1 MSGYEGLREG
11 LRTGPGIAPSILAA
25 DFAHLGDQIAQA
37 EAGGAA
43 SIHFDVMDGRFVPNI
58 SIGLPVLASVR
69 RATTLPIEAHLMIVE
84 PERYVEAFARG
95 GADIVTV
102 HVEATVHLNRVL
114 AMIRDA
120 GATPGVT
127 LNPATPLVMI
137 EEVLPLVGLVL
148 VMSINPGFGGQSY
161 LPASTA
167 RIKRLAD
174 LRAERGLDYLIEVD
188 GGVNTTTIGDVTE
201 AGCNL
206 AVSGTGVYN
215 THGSVAA
222 NIAALRA
229 AMR

>member
-1 MSGYEGLREG
+1 
-11 LRTGPGIAPSILAA
+11 
-25 DFAHLGDQIAQA
+25 
-37 EAGGAA
+37 
-43 SIHFDVMDGRFVPNI
+43 
-58 SIGLPVLASVR
+58 
-69 RATTLPIEAHLMIVE
+69 
-84 PERYVEAFARG
+84 
-95 GADIVTV
+95 
-102 HVEATVHLNRVL
+102 
-114 AMIRDA
+114 
-120 GATPGVT
+120 
-127 LNPATPLVMI
+127 MI

-188 GGVNTTTIGDVTE
+188 GGVNGTTIGDVTE
-201 AGCNL
+201 AGCDL